1 MAKKSNARNFI
12 LGALAGGVAGS
23 VTALLL
29 APKSGRQLRKDIIVS
44 AHSERSYGSNCRA
57 SR

>member
-1 MAKKSNARNFI
+1 MAKKSRARNFI

-29 APKSGRQLRKDIIVS
+29 APKSGRELRKILS
-44 AHSERSYGSNCRA
+44 
-57 SR
+57 